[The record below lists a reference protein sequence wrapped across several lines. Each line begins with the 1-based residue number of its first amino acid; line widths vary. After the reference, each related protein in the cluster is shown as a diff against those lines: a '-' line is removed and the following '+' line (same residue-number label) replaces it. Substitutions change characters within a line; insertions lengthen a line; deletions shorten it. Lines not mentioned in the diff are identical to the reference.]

1 MIIPKLK
8 KIKTTK
14 NYHGIPLEDNY
25 SWVDQPNI
33 LEVLKDPKKLN
44 KEVEEYIEANNKITE
59 DYFKDIKGLQKNLFN
74 EIKVPIVIHTG
85 DISNANTLEQFSKL
99 NSKLIGV
106 YGNNDRNE
114 LGLEEVAQKNKFQ
127 FQDPPRKLS
136 LLDKEIVIFHEPD
149 KIDQF
154 LSENKLIDVVL
165 YGHTHRY
172 ENNTKNGV
180 LFFNPGESAGMQKGS
195 NAIGIL
201 DLKNMEAKRIFF

>member
-1 MIIPKLK
+1 MKIGVVSDTHNNLKNIEII
-8 KIKTTK
+8 I
-14 NYHGIPLEDNY
+14 
-25 SWVDQPNI
+25 
-33 LEVLKDPKKLN
+33 
-44 KEVEEYIEANNKITE
+44 
-59 DYFKDIKGLQKNLFN
+59 NLFN

-165 YGHTHRY
+165 YGHTNRY
-172 ENNTKNGV
+172 ENNTRNGV

>member
-1 MIIPKLK
+1 MKIGVVSDTHNNLKNIKII
-8 KIKTTK
+8 I
-14 NYHGIPLEDNY
+14 
-25 SWVDQPNI
+25 
-33 LEVLKDPKKLN
+33 
-44 KEVEEYIEANNKITE
+44 
-59 DYFKDIKGLQKNLFN
+59 NLFN
-74 EIKVPIVIHTG
+74 DEKVPLVIHTG
-85 DISNANTLEQFSKL
+85 DISNANTLEKFSKL

-114 LGLEEVAQKNKFQ
+114 PGLKEVAKKNNFQ
-127 FQDPPRKLS
+127 FQEPPRRLS

-172 ENNTKNGV
+172 ENITKNGV
-180 LFFNPGESAGMQKGS
+180 LYFNPGESAGMQKGK

-201 DLKNMEAKRIFF
+201 DLINLEAKRIFF

>member
-1 MIIPKLK
+1 MKIGVVSDTHNNLKNIEII
-8 KIKTTK
+8 I
-14 NYHGIPLEDNY
+14 
-25 SWVDQPNI
+25 
-33 LEVLKDPKKLN
+33 
-44 KEVEEYIEANNKITE
+44 
-59 DYFKDIKGLQKNLFN
+59 NLFN

-149 KIDQF
+149 MIDQF

-172 ENNTKNGV
+172 ENNTRNGV

>member
-1 MIIPKLK
+1 MKIGVVSDTHNNLKNIEII
-8 KIKTTK
+8 I
-14 NYHGIPLEDNY
+14 
-25 SWVDQPNI
+25 
-33 LEVLKDPKKLN
+33 
-44 KEVEEYIEANNKITE
+44 
-59 DYFKDIKGLQKNLFN
+59 NLFN

-149 KIDQF
+149 MIDQF

-201 DLKNMEAKRIFF
+201 DLKIMEAKRIFF

>member
-1 MIIPKLK
+1 MKIGVVSDTHNNLKNIKVII
-8 KIKTTK
+8 
-14 NYHGIPLEDNY
+14 
-25 SWVDQPNI
+25 
-33 LEVLKDPKKLN
+33 
-44 KEVEEYIEANNKITE
+44 
-59 DYFKDIKGLQKNLFN
+59 DIFN
-74 EIKVPIVIHTG
+74 DERVPIVIHTG
-85 DISNANTLEQFSKL
+85 DISNASALEQFSKL

-114 LGLEEVAQKNKFQ
+114 LGLKEVAQKNKFQ

-201 DLKNMEAKRIFF
+201 DLKIMEAKRIFF

>member
-1 MIIPKLK
+1 MRIGVVSDTHNNLKNIEIII
-8 KIKTTK
+8 KI
-14 NYHGIPLEDNY
+14 
-25 SWVDQPNI
+25 
-33 LEVLKDPKKLN
+33 
-44 KEVEEYIEANNKITE
+44 
-59 DYFKDIKGLQKNLFN
+59 FN
-74 EIKVPIVIHTG
+74 DEKVPVVIHTG

-99 NSKLIGV
+99 ESELIGV

-114 LGLEEVAQKNKFQ
+114 SGLKEVAKKNKFQ
-127 FQDPPRKLS
+127 FQEPPRRLS
-136 LLDKEIVIFHEPD
+136 LLDREIVIFHEPD

-201 DLKNMEAKRIFF
+201 DLKSMEAKRIFF